1 MEKERNKTVINII
14 EAILTYYWCVFLV
27 KADSYYSPYFVLA
40 VVAIIHRTVSI
51 CKNKKTQNNHKILLS
66 IFSIVLSLTVV
77 LANYSLFHGI
87 VSHAYR
93 LIAIIETFLGGFV
106 VFKECIIAITEFD
119 IKNKTTIL
127 KNEKLF
133 FLSLWLIIIF
143 VDMFIFYTAQY
154 PGIFTPDSIDQVRQI
169 LTGLYTNHHPFYH
182 TMIIKVFID
191 VGVNLFNDINI
202 GVALYSVFSIVVLAT
217 SFIYIIKT
225 IYTITKNLNLT
236 LIVYICYLVY
246 PVNIKYSF
254 YMGKDVFFGA
264 AVGIFVVTIYKI
276 LNDIGKYKTNLI
288 ILFFSSLGMCLLRSN
303 GLFVYVFSFIV
314 FFILFFKKYKSIN
327 LLMIVV
333 IVLSIF
339 LKYPVLKSLNVKQP
353 DTIESLSIPAQ
364 QIARVIKDGKELTVE
379 QKKLLSNVI
388 DIEKIPVYY
397 VSYFSDPIK
406 NLVREKGNQ
415 EYLKEHSKEYLN
427 LYIQLGLK
435 YPQKYIEAWTDQT
448 RGYWNSGYHFWRW
461 ADGVSNND
469 LGVYPTINSK
479 FFDSALTLYLMEW
492 QGSPIFT
499 FFLSIGFMVWL
510 LVMFV
515 YKSVIYKRKDL
526 FFILVPPLLVIATL
540 LIATPLYA
548 EFRYAYAVSV
558 TLPFIIA
565 IGITTK
571 NNIKNKQ

>member
-1 MEKERNKTVINII
+1 MKERNKKLLLTAI
-14 EAILTYYWCVFLV
+14 EAILLYYWCIFLV

-40 VVAIIHRTVSI
+40 IVAVIHRTVCIS
-51 CKNKKTQNNHKILLS
+51 KNIKLSKQNKILLT

-77 LANYSLFHGI
+77 LANYSLFHTI

-93 LIAIIETFLGGFV
+93 LIAIIEVFLGGFV
-106 VFKECIIAITEFD
+106 VFRECIIALSEFNV
-119 IKNKTTIL
+119 KNNEVIL
-127 KNEKLF
+127 RNKNLF

-143 VDMFIFYTAQY
+143 VDLFIFYTAQY
-154 PGIFTPDSIDQVRQI
+154 PGIFTPDSIGQVRQI
-169 LTGLYTNHHPFYH
+169 LTGVYTNHHPFYH
-182 TMIIKVFID
+182 TMIIKIFID
-191 VGVNLFNDINI
+191 IGLNVFNDINV
-202 GVALYSVFSIVVLAT
+202 GVALYSIFSIFVLAT
-217 SFIYIIKT
+217 CIIYIVKT

-254 YMGKDVFFGA
+254 YMGKDVFFGVA
-264 AVGIFVVTIYKI
+264 ISVFVVTIYKI
-276 LNDIGKYKTNLI
+276 LNNIGNYKVNLLI
-288 ILFFSSLGMCLLRSN
+288 TFLSSLGVCLLRSN

-314 FFILFFKKYKSIN
+314 FFILFFKKYKFIN
-327 LLMIVV
+327 LIMV
-333 IVLSIF
+333 ITILLSII
-339 LKYPVLKSLNVKQP
+339 LKYPVLSSLNVKQP

-364 QIARVIKDGKELTVE
+364 QIARVIKDEKELTSD
-379 QKKLLSNVI
+379 QKELLNKVI
-388 DIEKIPVYY
+388 DIDKISDYY
-397 VSYFSDPIK
+397 VSFFSDPIK
-406 NLVREKGNQ
+406 DLVREKGNQ
-415 EYLKEHSKEYLN
+415 DYLKEHSKEYLN

-435 YPQKYIEAWTDQT
+435 YPQKYIEAWVDQT
-448 RGYWNSGYHFWRW
+448 RGYWNSGYAFWRW
-461 ADGVSNND
+461 ADGVTNND
-469 LGVYPTINSK
+469 LGVYQTVNSK
-479 FFDSALTLYLMEW
+479 FFDSVLTLYLMEW

-565 IGITTK
+565 IGISDAK
-571 NNIKNKQ
+571 KG

>member
-1 MEKERNKTVINII
+1 MKERNKKLLLTAI
-14 EAILTYYWCVFLV
+14 EAILLYYWCIFLV

-40 VVAIIHRTVSI
+40 IVAVIHRTVCIS
-51 CKNKKTQNNHKILLS
+51 KNIKLSKQNKILLT

-77 LANYSLFHGI
+77 LANYSLFHTI

-93 LIAIIETFLGGFV
+93 LIAIIEVFLGGFV
-106 VFKECIIAITEFD
+106 VFRECIIALSEFNV
-119 IKNKTTIL
+119 KNNEVIL
-127 KNEKLF
+127 RNKNLF

-143 VDMFIFYTAQY
+143 VDLFIFYTAQY
-154 PGIFTPDSIDQVRQI
+154 PGIFTPDSIGQVRQI
-169 LTGLYTNHHPFYH
+169 LTGVYTNHHPFYH
-182 TMIIKVFID
+182 TMIIKIFID
-191 VGVNLFNDINI
+191 IGLNVFNDINV
-202 GVALYSVFSIVVLAT
+202 GVALYSIFSIFVLAT
-217 SFIYIIKT
+217 CIIYIVKT

-254 YMGKDVFFGA
+254 YMGKDVFFGVA
-264 AVGIFVVTIYKI
+264 ISVFVVTIYKI
-276 LNDIGKYKTNLI
+276 LNNIGNYKVNLLI
-288 ILFFSSLGMCLLRSN
+288 TFLSSLGVCLLRSN

-314 FFILFFKKYKSIN
+314 FFILFFKKYKFIN
-327 LLMIVV
+327 LIMV
-333 IVLSIF
+333 ITILLSII
-339 LKYPVLKSLNVKQP
+339 LKYPVLSSLNVKQP

-364 QIARVIKDGKELTVE
+364 QIARVIKDEKELTSD
-379 QKKLLSNVI
+379 QKELLNKVI
-388 DIEKIPVYY
+388 DIDKISDYY
-397 VSYFSDPIK
+397 VSFFSDPIK
-406 NLVREKGNQ
+406 DLVREKGNQ
-415 EYLKEHSKEYLN
+415 DYLKEHSKEYLN

-435 YPQKYIEAWTDQT
+435 YPQKYIEAWVDQT
-448 RGYWNSGYHFWRW
+448 RGYWNSGYAFWRW
-461 ADGVSNND
+461 ADGVTNND
-469 LGVYPTINSK
+469 LGVYQTVNSK
-479 FFDSALTLYLMEW
+479 FFDSVLTLYLMEW

-565 IGITTK
+565 IGICDAK
-571 NNIKNKQ
+571 KG

>member
-1 MEKERNKTVINII
+1 MEKERNKTIINII

-27 KADSYYSPYFVLA
+27 KADSYYSPYFVLV

-51 CKNKKTQNNHKILLS
+51 CKNKKSQNNHKILLS

-77 LANYSLFHGI
+77 LANYSLFHSI

-93 LIAIIETFLGGFV
+93 IIAIIEVFFGGIV
-106 VFKECIIAITEFD
+106 VFRECIITITEFN
-119 IKNKTTIL
+119 IKNRTFIL
-127 KNEKLF
+127 KNKKLF

-154 PGIFTPDSIDQVRQI
+154 PGVFTPDSIDQVRQI
-169 LTGLYTNHHPFYH
+169 LTGVYTNHHPFYH

-191 VGVNLFNDINI
+191 IGINLFNDINI
-202 GVALYSVFSIVVLAT
+202 GVALYSIFSIFVLAT
-217 SFIYIIKT
+217 CFIYIIKT
-225 IYTITKNLNLT
+225 IYTITKNLSLT

-276 LNDIGKYKTNLI
+276 LNNIGKHKTNLI
-288 ILFFSSLGMCLLRSN
+288 ILFLSSLGMCLLRSN
-303 GLFVYVFSFIV
+303 GLFVYVFSFVV
-314 FFILFFKKYKSIN
+314 FFILFFKKYNSIK
-327 LLMIVV
+327 LLMVIV
-333 IVLSIF
+333 IVLSVF

-364 QIARVIKDGKELTVE
+364 QIARVITDEKEITIE
-379 QKKLLSNVI
+379 QRELLSEVI
-388 DIEKIPVYY
+388 DIDEIPTYY

-415 EYLKEHSKEYLN
+415 EYLKKHSKEYLN

-435 YPQKYIEAWTDQT
+435 YPQKYIEAWVDQT
-448 RGYWNSGYHFWRW
+448 RGYWNSGYAFWRW

-469 LGVYPTINSK
+469 LGVYPTINSQ
-479 FFDSALTLYLMEW
+479 FFDSTLKLYLMEW

-526 FFILVPPLLVIATL
+526 FFIIVPPLLVIATL

-565 IGITTK
+565 IGICDTK
-571 NNIKNKQ
+571 KG

>member
-1 MEKERNKTVINII
+1 MEKERNKTIINII

-51 CKNKKTQNNHKILLS
+51 CKNKKSQNNHKILLS

-77 LANYSLFHGI
+77 LANYSLFHSI

-93 LIAIIETFLGGFV
+93 IIAIIEVFFGGIV
-106 VFKECIIAITEFD
+106 VFRECIITITEFN
-119 IKNKTTIL
+119 IKNRTFIL
-127 KNEKLF
+127 KNKKLF

-154 PGIFTPDSIDQVRQI
+154 PGVFTPDSIDQVRQI
-169 LTGLYTNHHPFYH
+169 LTGVYTNHHPFYH
-182 TMIIKVFID
+182 TMIIKIFID
-191 VGVNLFNDINI
+191 VGINFFNNINI
-202 GVALYSVFSIVVLAT
+202 GVALYSIFSIFVLAT
-217 SFIYIIKT
+217 CFIYIIKT
-225 IYTITKNLNLT
+225 IYTITKNLSLT

-276 LNDIGKYKTNLI
+276 LNNIGKHKTNLI
-288 ILFFSSLGMCLLRSN
+288 ILFLSSLGMCLLRSN
-303 GLFVYVFSFIV
+303 GLFVYVFSFVI
-314 FFILFFKKYKSIN
+314 FFILFFKKYNSIK
-327 LLMIVV
+327 LLMVIV
-333 IVLSIF
+333 IVLSVF
-339 LKYPVLKSLNVKQP
+339 LKHPVLKSLNVKQP

-364 QIARVIKDGKELTVE
+364 QIARVITDEKEITIEQKEL
-379 QKKLLSNVI
+379 LSEVI
-388 DIEKIPVYY
+388 DIDEIPTYY

-435 YPQKYIEAWTDQT
+435 YPQKYIEAWVDQT
-448 RGYWNSGYHFWRW
+448 RGYWNSGYAFWRW

-469 LGVYPTINSK
+469 LGVYPTINSQ
-479 FFDSALTLYLMEW
+479 FFDSTLKLYLMEW

-565 IGITTK
+565 MGICDTK
-571 NNIKNKQ
+571 KG

>member
-1 MEKERNKTVINII
+1 MKERNKKLLLTAI
-14 EAILTYYWCVFLV
+14 EAILLYYWCIFLV
-27 KADSYYSPYFVLA
+27 KAYSTYFVLA
-40 VVAIIHRTVSI
+40 IVAVIHRTVCIS
-51 CKNKKTQNNHKILLS
+51 KNIKLSKQNKILLT

-77 LANYSLFHGI
+77 LANYSLFHTI

-93 LIAIIETFLGGFV
+93 LIAIIEVFLGGFV
-106 VFKECIIAITEFD
+106 VYRECIIALSEFNV
-119 IKNKTTIL
+119 KNNGVIL
-127 KNEKLF
+127 RNKNLF

-143 VDMFIFYTAQY
+143 VDLFIFYTAQY
-154 PGIFTPDSIDQVRQI
+154 PGIFTPDSIGQVRQI
-169 LTGLYTNHHPFYH
+169 LTGVYTNHHPFYH
-182 TMIIKVFID
+182 TMIIKIFID
-191 VGVNLFNDINI
+191 IGLNVFNDINV
-202 GVALYSVFSIVVLAT
+202 GVALYSIFSIFVLAT
-217 SFIYIIKT
+217 CIIYIVKT

-254 YMGKDVFFGA
+254 YMGKDVFFGVA
-264 AVGIFVVTIYKI
+264 ISVFVVTIYKI
-276 LNDIGKYKTNLI
+276 LNNIGNYKVNLLI
-288 ILFFSSLGMCLLRSN
+288 TFLSSLGVCLLRSN

-314 FFILFFKKYKSIN
+314 FFILFFKKYKFIN
-327 LLMIVV
+327 LIMV
-333 IVLSIF
+333 ITILLSII
-339 LKYPVLKSLNVKQP
+339 LKYPVLSSLNVKQP

-364 QIARVIKDGKELTVE
+364 QIARVIKDEKELTSD
-379 QKKLLSNVI
+379 QKELLNKVI
-388 DIEKIPVYY
+388 DIDKISDYY
-397 VSYFSDPIK
+397 VSFFFDPIK
-406 NLVREKGNQ
+406 DLVREKGNQ
-415 EYLKEHSKEYLN
+415 DYLKEHSKEYLN

-435 YPQKYIEAWTDQT
+435 YPQKYIEAWVDQT
-448 RGYWNSGYHFWRW
+448 RGYWNSGYAFWRW
-461 ADGVSNND
+461 ADGVTNND
-469 LGVYPTINSK
+469 LGVYQTVNSK
-479 FFDSALTLYLMEW
+479 FFDSVLTLYLMEW

-565 IGITTK
+565 IGICDAK
-571 NNIKNKQ
+571 KG

>member
-1 MEKERNKTVINII
+1 MKDKNKKIMLTVI
-14 EAILTYYWCVFLV
+14 ETILLYYWCIFLV
-27 KADSYYSPYFVLA
+27 NADSYYSPYFVLA
-40 VVAIIHRTVSI
+40 VVAVIHRTISI
-51 CKNKKTQNNHKILLS
+51 SKNIQPNKQNKVLLT
-66 IFSIVLSLTVV
+66 IFSIILSLTVV
-77 LANYSLFHGI
+77 LANYNLFHSI

-93 LIAIIETFLGGFV
+93 LIAIIEVFLGGFI
-106 VFKECIIAITEFD
+106 VFKECLIAITEFN
-119 IKNKTTIL
+119 IKNKTLIL
-127 KNEKLF
+127 KNERLF

-154 PGIFTPDSIDQVRQI
+154 PGIFTPDSISQVRQI
-169 LTGLYTNHHPFYH
+169 LTGVYTNHHPFYH

-191 VGVNLFNDINI
+191 IGINLFNNINT
-202 GVALYSVFSIVVLAT
+202 GVALYSIFSIFVLAT
-217 SFIYIIKT
+217 CFIYIIKT

-264 AVGIFVVTIYKI
+264 AVGIFVVTIYKV
-276 LNDIGKYKTNLI
+276 LNNIGKHKTNLI
-288 ILFFSSLGMCLLRSN
+288 ILFLSSLSMCLLRSN

-333 IVLSIF
+333 IALSIF

-364 QIARVIKDGKELTVE
+364 QIARVIKDGKELTIE
-379 QKKLLSNVI
+379 QKKLLNEVI
-388 DIEKIPVYY
+388 DIDEIPVYY

-406 NLVREKGNQ
+406 DLVRKKGGNQ
-415 EYLKEHSKEYLN
+415 EYLKEHSKEYLR

-435 YPQKYIEAWTDQT
+435 YPQKYIEDWVDQT
-448 RGYWNSGYHFWRW
+448 RGYWNSGYQFWRW
-461 ADGVSNND
+461 TDGVSNND
-469 LGVYPTINSK
+469 LGVYPTINSQ

-492 QGSPIFT
+492 SGSPIFT

-515 YKSVIYKRKDL
+515 YKSAIYKRKDL
-526 FFILVPPLLVIATL
+526 FFIIVPPLLVIATL

-565 IGITTK
+565 IGVCNTK
-571 NNIKNKQ
+571 KG

>member
-1 MEKERNKTVINII
+1 MKERNKKLLLTAI
-14 EAILTYYWCVFLV
+14 EAILLYYWCIFLV

-40 VVAIIHRTVSI
+40 IVAVIHRTVCIS
-51 CKNKKTQNNHKILLS
+51 KNIKLSKQNKILLT

-77 LANYSLFHGI
+77 LANYSLFHTI

-93 LIAIIETFLGGFV
+93 LIAIIEVFLGGFV
-106 VFKECIIAITEFD
+106 VFRECIIALSEFNV
-119 IKNKTTIL
+119 KNNEVIL
-127 KNEKLF
+127 RNKNLF

-143 VDMFIFYTAQY
+143 VDLFIFYTAQY
-154 PGIFTPDSIDQVRQI
+154 PGIFTPDSIGQVRQI
-169 LTGLYTNHHPFYH
+169 LTGVYTNHHPFYH
-182 TMIIKVFID
+182 TMIIKIFID
-191 VGVNLFNDINI
+191 IGLNVFNDINV
-202 GVALYSVFSIVVLAT
+202 GVALYSIFSIFVLAT
-217 SFIYIIKT
+217 CIIYIVKT

-254 YMGKDVFFGA
+254 YMIKDVFFGVA
-264 AVGIFVVTIYKI
+264 ISVFVVTIYKI
-276 LNDIGKYKTNLI
+276 LNNIGNYKVNLLI
-288 ILFFSSLGMCLLRSN
+288 TFLSSLGVCLLRSN

-314 FFILFFKKYKSIN
+314 FFILFFKKYKFIN
-327 LLMIVV
+327 LIMV
-333 IVLSIF
+333 ITILLSII
-339 LKYPVLKSLNVKQP
+339 LKYPVLSSLNVKQP

-364 QIARVIKDGKELTVE
+364 QIARVIKDEKELTSD
-379 QKKLLSNVI
+379 QKELLNKVI
-388 DIEKIPVYY
+388 DIDKISDYY
-397 VSYFSDPIK
+397 VSFFSDPIK
-406 NLVREKGNQ
+406 DLVREKGNQ
-415 EYLKEHSKEYLN
+415 DYLKEHSKEYLN

-435 YPQKYIEAWTDQT
+435 YPQKYIEAWVDQT
-448 RGYWNSGYHFWRW
+448 RGYWNSGYAFWRW
-461 ADGVSNND
+461 ADGVTNND
-469 LGVYPTINSK
+469 LGVYQTVNSK
-479 FFDSALTLYLMEW
+479 FFDSVLTLYLMEW

-565 IGITTK
+565 IGICDAK
-571 NNIKNKQ
+571 KG

>member
-1 MEKERNKTVINII
+1 MKERNKKLLLTAI
-14 EAILTYYWCVFLV
+14 EAILLYYWCIFLV

-40 VVAIIHRTVSI
+40 IVAVIHRTVWIS
-51 CKNKKTQNNHKILLS
+51 KNIKLSKQNKILLT

-77 LANYSLFHGI
+77 LANYSLFHTI

-93 LIAIIETFLGGFV
+93 LIAIIEVFLGGFV
-106 VFKECIIAITEFD
+106 VFRECIIALSEFNV
-119 IKNKTTIL
+119 KNNEVIL
-127 KNEKLF
+127 RNKNLF

-143 VDMFIFYTAQY
+143 VDLFIFYTAQY
-154 PGIFTPDSIDQVRQI
+154 PGIFTPDSIGQVRQI
-169 LTGLYTNHHPFYH
+169 LTGVYTNHHPFYH
-182 TMIIKVFID
+182 TMIIKIFID
-191 VGVNLFNDINI
+191 IGLNVFNDINV
-202 GVALYSVFSIVVLAT
+202 GVALYSIFSIFVLAT
-217 SFIYIIKT
+217 CIIYIVKT

-254 YMGKDVFFGA
+254 YMGKDVFFGVA
-264 AVGIFVVTIYKI
+264 ISVFVVTIYKI
-276 LNDIGKYKTNLI
+276 LNNIGNYKVNLLI
-288 ILFFSSLGMCLLRSN
+288 TFLSSLGVCLLRSN

-314 FFILFFKKYKSIN
+314 FFILFFKKYKFIN
-327 LLMIVV
+327 LIMV
-333 IVLSIF
+333 ITILLSII
-339 LKYPVLKSLNVKQP
+339 LKYPVLSSLNVKQP

-364 QIARVIKDGKELTVE
+364 QIARVIKDEKELTSD
-379 QKKLLSNVI
+379 QKELLNKVI
-388 DIEKIPVYY
+388 DIDKISDYY
-397 VSYFSDPIK
+397 VSFFSDPIK
-406 NLVREKGNQ
+406 DLVREKGNQ
-415 EYLKEHSKEYLN
+415 DYLKEHSKEYLN

-435 YPQKYIEAWTDQT
+435 YPQKYIEAWVDQT
-448 RGYWNSGYHFWRW
+448 RGYWNSGYAFWRW
-461 ADGVSNND
+461 ADGVTNND
-469 LGVYPTINSK
+469 LGVYQTVNSK
-479 FFDSALTLYLMEW
+479 FFDSVLTLYLMEW

-565 IGITTK
+565 IGICDAK
-571 NNIKNKQ
+571 KG

>member
-1 MEKERNKTVINII
+1 MEKERNKTIINII

-27 KADSYYSPYFVLA
+27 KADSYYSPYFVLV

-51 CKNKKTQNNHKILLS
+51 CKNKKSQNNHKILLS

-77 LANYSLFHGI
+77 LANYSLFHSI

-93 LIAIIETFLGGFV
+93 IIAIIEVFFGGIV
-106 VFKECIIAITEFD
+106 VFRECIITITEFN
-119 IKNKTTIL
+119 IKNRTFIL
-127 KNEKLF
+127 KNKKLF

-154 PGIFTPDSIDQVRQI
+154 PGVFTPDSIDQVRQI
-169 LTGLYTNHHPFYH
+169 LTGVYTNHHPFYH

-191 VGVNLFNDINI
+191 IGINLFNDINI
-202 GVALYSVFSIVVLAT
+202 GVALYSIFSIFVLAT
-217 SFIYIIKT
+217 CFIYIIKT
-225 IYTITKNLNLT
+225 IYTITKNLSLT

-276 LNDIGKYKTNLI
+276 LNNIGKHKTNLI
-288 ILFFSSLGMCLLRSN
+288 ILFLSSLGMCLLRSN
-303 GLFVYVFSFIV
+303 GLFVYVFSFVV
-314 FFILFFKKYKSIN
+314 FFILFFKKYNSIK
-327 LLMIVV
+327 LLMVIV
-333 IVLSIF
+333 IVLSVF

-364 QIARVIKDGKELTVE
+364 QIARVITDEKEITIE
-379 QKKLLSNVI
+379 QRELLSEVI
-388 DIEKIPVYY
+388 DIDEIPTYY
-397 VSYFSDPIK
+397 VSYFSDQIK

-435 YPQKYIEAWTDQT
+435 YPQKYIEAWVDQT
-448 RGYWNSGYHFWRW
+448 RGYWNSGYAFWRW

-469 LGVYPTINSK
+469 LGVYPTINSQ
-479 FFDSALTLYLMEW
+479 FFDSTLKLYLMEW

-499 FFLSIGFMVWL
+499 LFLSIGFMVWL

-526 FFILVPPLLVIATL
+526 FFIIVPPLLVIATL

-565 IGITTK
+565 IGICDTK
-571 NNIKNKQ
+571 KG

>member
-1 MEKERNKTVINII
+1 MEKERNKTIINII

-51 CKNKKTQNNHKILLS
+51 CKNKKSQNNHKILLS

-77 LANYSLFHGI
+77 LANYSLFHSI

-93 LIAIIETFLGGFV
+93 IIAIIEVFFGGIV
-106 VFKECIIAITEFD
+106 VFRECIITITEFN
-119 IKNKTTIL
+119 IKNRTFIL

-154 PGIFTPDSIDQVRQI
+154 PGVFTPDSIDQVRQI
-169 LTGLYTNHHPFYH
+169 LTGVYTNHHPFYH

-191 VGVNLFNDINI
+191 IGINLFNDINI
-202 GVALYSVFSIVVLAT
+202 GVALYSIFSIFVLAT
-217 SFIYIIKT
+217 CFIYIIKT
-225 IYTITKNLNLT
+225 IYTITKNLSLT

-264 AVGIFVVTIYKI
+264 TVGIFVVTIYKI
-276 LNDIGKYKTNLI
+276 LNNIGKHKTNLI
-288 ILFFSSLGMCLLRSN
+288 ILFLSSLGMCLLRSN
-303 GLFVYVFSFIV
+303 GLFVYVFSFVV
-314 FFILFFKKYKSIN
+314 FFILFFKKYNSIK
-327 LLMIVV
+327 LLMVIV
-333 IVLSIF
+333 IVLSVF

-364 QIARVIKDGKELTVE
+364 QIARVITDEKEITIE
-379 QKKLLSNVI
+379 QRELLSEVI
-388 DIEKIPVYY
+388 DIDEIPTYY

-435 YPQKYIEAWTDQT
+435 YPQKYIEAWVDQT
-448 RGYWNSGYHFWRW
+448 RGYWNSGYAFWRW

-469 LGVYPTINSK
+469 LGVYPTINSQ
-479 FFDSALTLYLMEW
+479 FFDSTLKLYLMEW

-499 FFLSIGFMVWL
+499 LFLSIGFMVWL

-526 FFILVPPLLVIATL
+526 FFIIVPPLLVIATL

-565 IGITTK
+565 IGICDTK
-571 NNIKNKQ
+571 KG

>member
-1 MEKERNKTVINII
+1 MKERNKKLLLTAI
-14 EAILTYYWCVFLV
+14 EAILLYYWCIFLV

-40 VVAIIHRTVSI
+40 IVAVIHRTVCIS
-51 CKNKKTQNNHKILLS
+51 KNIKLSKQNKILLT

-77 LANYSLFHGI
+77 LANYSLFHTI

-93 LIAIIETFLGGFV
+93 LIAIIEVFLGGFV
-106 VFKECIIAITEFD
+106 VYRECIIALSEFNV
-119 IKNKTTIL
+119 KNNEVIL
-127 KNEKLF
+127 RNKNLF

-143 VDMFIFYTAQY
+143 VDLFIFYTAQY
-154 PGIFTPDSIDQVRQI
+154 PGIFTPDSIGQVRQI
-169 LTGLYTNHHPFYH
+169 LTGVYTNHHPFYH
-182 TMIIKVFID
+182 TMIIKIFID
-191 VGVNLFNDINI
+191 IGLNVFNDINV
-202 GVALYSVFSIVVLAT
+202 GVALYSIFSIFVLAT
-217 SFIYIIKT
+217 CIIYIVKT

-254 YMGKDVFFGA
+254 YMGKDVFFGVA
-264 AVGIFVVTIYKI
+264 ISVFVVTIYKI
-276 LNDIGKYKTNLI
+276 LNNIGNYKVNLLI
-288 ILFFSSLGMCLLRSN
+288 TFLSSLGVCLLRSN

-314 FFILFFKKYKSIN
+314 FFILFFKKYKFIN
-327 LLMIVV
+327 LIMV
-333 IVLSIF
+333 ITILLSII
-339 LKYPVLKSLNVKQP
+339 LKYPVLSSLNVKQP

-364 QIARVIKDGKELTVE
+364 QIARVIKDEKELTSD
-379 QKKLLSNVI
+379 QKELLNKVI
-388 DIEKIPVYY
+388 DIDKISDYY
-397 VSYFSDPIK
+397 VSFFFDPIK
-406 NLVREKGNQ
+406 DLVREKGNQ
-415 EYLKEHSKEYLN
+415 DYLKEHSKEYLN

-435 YPQKYIEAWTDQT
+435 YPQKYIEAWVDQT
-448 RGYWNSGYHFWRW
+448 RGYWNSGYAFWRW
-461 ADGVSNND
+461 ADGVTNND
-469 LGVYPTINSK
+469 LGVYQTVNSK
-479 FFDSALTLYLMEW
+479 FFDSVLTLYLMEW

-565 IGITTK
+565 IGICDAK
-571 NNIKNKQ
+571 KG